1 MTASFWLALAMITAG
16 APAPESKL
24 GVEYLLA
31 DDCLRVVGEAVGD
44 R

>member
-1 MTASFWLALAMITAG
+1 MTASFWSALAMITAG

-24 GVEYLLA
+24 ASNIFWPTTASG
-31 DDCLRVVGEAVGD
+31 VVGEAVGD